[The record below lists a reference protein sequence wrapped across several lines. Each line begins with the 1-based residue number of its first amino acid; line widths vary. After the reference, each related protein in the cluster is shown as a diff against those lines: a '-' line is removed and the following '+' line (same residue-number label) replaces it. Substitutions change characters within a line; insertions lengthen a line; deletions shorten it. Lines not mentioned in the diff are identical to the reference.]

1 MICKDDKVKTLREK
15 LGESFEIKCEICQ
28 LKNKMFTSRFYSQV
42 TTLGEQINRDAIS
55 IRKMLCKDDRVK
67 TLREKLGES
76 FENKFKINPG
86 IFKEIF
92 YVNFSNLLK
101 KNLISL

>member
-1 MICKDDKVKTLREK
+1 
-15 LGESFEIKCEICQ
+15 
-28 LKNKMFTSRFYSQV
+28 
-42 TTLGEQINRDAIS
+42 
-55 IRKMLCKDDRVK
+55 MLCKDDRVK